1 MSQGGERSPKQT
13 AKDGDANQHEKLIER
28 QLFKESK
35 WRYRPLADSHGA
47 LKRTIPSV
55 NARSKLTSEAGKA
68 RPTGQL
74 DEC

>member
-35 WRYRPLADSHGA
+35 WRYRPSPACRSFRFDWPVDLVSSRS
-47 LKRTIPSV
+47 LSPS
-55 NARSKLTSEAGKA
+55 RK
-68 RPTGQL
+68 
-74 DEC
+74 

>member
-35 WRYRPLADSHGA
+35 CAIDP
-47 LKRTIPSV
+47 
-55 NARSKLTSEAGKA
+55 
-68 RPTGQL
+68 
-74 DEC
+74 